1 MAHGPGE
8 TFIDSHVCRQD
19 DVHQS
24 VKPGTGIEGLGSTG
38 LGGDKSTMVA
48 RNSRGQLTPKLLS
61 FDVFGT
67 LIDVRAGPHAAF
79 QSMLIDCGATDVDV
93 KAFWEH
99 WEERN
104 IAHYWEPYRR
114 YRDICELS
122 LAETFGHFGIRG
134 SPRLIERYF
143 AAFDQFAL
151 FPDVSATLDQ
161 LAKRYRLAVVSNI
174 DDDLLAATPL
184 DRSFDLICTA
194 ERAQGYKPDG
204 TLFHYLI
211 AHAGCPRPDILHCGQ
226 SQFTDMVGGKPLGLT
241 IAWINRRN
249 VALHASV
256 PKPDFVL
263 PDVASVLPLVTN

>member
-1 MAHGPGE
+1 
-8 TFIDSHVCRQD
+8 
-19 DVHQS
+19 
-24 VKPGTGIEGLGSTG
+24 
-38 LGGDKSTMVA
+38 MVA
-48 RNSRGQLTPKLLS
+48 RTSQGWLVPELMS

-67 LIDVRAGPHAAF
+67 LIDARTHTYAAF
-79 QSMLIDCGATDVDV
+79 QSMLSDCGASGIDV

-122 LAETFGHFGIRG
+122 LAETFAHFAVKG
-134 SPRLIERYF
+134 SPRLIDRYF
-143 AAFDQFAL
+143 EAFPRLQL
-151 FPDVSATLDQ
+151 FPDVAPTLER

-184 DRSFDLICTA
+184 GRDFDLLCTA
-194 ERAQGYKPDG
+194 ERAKGYKPDG
-204 TLFHYLI
+204 TLFRYLL
-211 AHAGCPRPDILHCGQ
+211 AHAGCGRDDILHSGQ

-249 VALHASV
+249 IELAPSV
-256 PKPDFVL
+256 PKPDFIF
-263 PDVASVLPLVTN
+263 PDIASLIPLIERMAPH